1 MYSILKVSLDFVVVD
16 YDVITLFCWFLQ
28 DSQVWEDNGMLVTA
42 IQSHIER
49 SIGSSMLYSALSLD
63 SIRHAIRAL
72 SKMGAITRTTG

>member
-16 YDVITLFCWFLQ
+16 NDVITLFCRFLQ